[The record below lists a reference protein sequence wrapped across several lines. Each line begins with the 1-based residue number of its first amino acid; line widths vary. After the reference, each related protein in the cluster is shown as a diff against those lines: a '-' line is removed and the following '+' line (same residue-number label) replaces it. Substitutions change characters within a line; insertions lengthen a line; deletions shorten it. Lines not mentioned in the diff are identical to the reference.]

1 MWRHDFCFSTPWSLA
16 PSSQGLWAPVH
27 ALAFGPGGKAG
38 EMLGDAKTSMW
49 CVQKWSLSVYPQ
61 NGNFWEGKPWS
72 PTTGWLTETL
82 RKQKEWIW
90 PWINTHKYRFLK
102 GVAIHKS
109 LFSAILIFAK
119 IVCSRAAV
127 SGAQVF
133 DRHLLGS
140 SLRVKVTSCCKAK
153 EFEHG
158 LLYAPMHGKCDEF

>member
-1 MWRHDFCFSTPWSLA
+1 MVDQRRSEAGQTGQWSVDPRQLQRLVPFLGPYGVLISSFGSVWKWCFC
-16 PSSQGLWAPVH
+16 
-27 ALAFGPGGKAG
+27 
-38 EMLGDAKTSMW
+38 
-49 CVQKWSLSVYPQ
+49 SVYPQ

-72 PTTGWLTETL
+72 TTTGWLTETL

>member
-1 MWRHDFCFSTPWSLA
+1 MPLLLDLEVKLERCWKDAGGRENIDVVRRKMKSISL
-16 PSSQGLWAPVH
+16 
-27 ALAFGPGGKAG
+27 
-38 EMLGDAKTSMW
+38 
-49 CVQKWSLSVYPQ
+49 PQ

-72 PTTGWLTETL
+72 TTTGWLTETL